1 MKKPIAI
8 MLVLLA
14 AGVLPV
20 EGASAEWDKAVALSA
35 PESKA
40 SLNAICLA
48 VYEAVKAEQDKAA
61 EIFDDVIQ
69 QRTTW
74 KVSECVA
81 IFKAVLMAL
90 PDEKRNLARHARSYR
105 GGKDAKSKSGSTTVG
120 PDPVI
125 NKMIDTLY
133 QASLEDGVPEQ
144 VFNQLIDTPDEVFH
158 DWGAPPSPV
167 NFFVTPGD
175 SSTGV

>member
-1 MKKPIAI
+1 MKKILVVFIA
-8 MLVLLA
+8 LLA

-20 EGASAEWDKAVALSA
+20 GAASPEWEKAVALSA

-40 SLNAICLA
+40 SLGSICLA
-48 VYEAVKAEQDKAA
+48 VYKAVKAEPDKAA

-90 PDEKRNLARHARSYR
+90 PDEKRNLARYARSYR
-105 GGKDAKSKSGSTTVG
+105 GGKDAKSMPSVDG

-125 NKMIDTLY
+125 SRMLDSLH

-158 DWGAPPSPV
+158 DWGAPPPAPIDY
-167 NFFVTPGD
+167 FVTPSD